1 MKKLRLFLVFLLMFL
16 MPQTVHA
23 NMAAPED
30 ADVGSSITFEQNE
43 SLSVLSEVLD
53 ITVHGPKADISAVY
67 QMKNITAETVSTAA
81 MFLSPNIEAGGVQ
94 VTVNGKA
101 VPFTKE
107 SYALSYDTEIKTD
120 DWQYAVLTSE
130 KIADHDDQ
138 RVDAV
143 SFEMSFAP
151 NEEYEVV
158 VSYTYRLGGYP
169 EYDFNVKYGKI
180 EYYLAPAAMWKEF
193 GGLTINLN
201 LDEDMPVI
209 SKSNLEFKK
218 VGPRTY
224 QYVSN
229 TLPAENLQISI
240 DENWYQNIFSTLRSP
255 YLKMTIFMFLPF
267 ILIGLAVV
275 ILIVWVLYRRK
286 KKRP

>member
-16 MPQTVHA
+16 IPQTVHA
-23 NMAAPED
+23 NMAAPKD
-30 ADVGSSITFEQNE
+30 ADIGSSITFEQNDF
-43 SLSVLSEVLD
+43 LSVLSEVLD
-53 ITVHGPKADISAVY
+53 ITVHGAKAEINAVY
-67 QMKNITAETVSTAA
+67 QMKNTTSETVSTAA
-81 MFLSPNIEAGGVQ
+81 MFLSPNIEESGAQ
-94 VTVNGKA
+94 VIINGQA
-101 VPFTKE
+101 VPFAKK
-107 SYALSYDTEIKTD
+107 SYALSYDTEIKAE
-120 DWQYAVLTSE
+120 DWQYAVLTN
-130 KIADHDDQ
+130 DRTVGRDDQ

-143 SFEMSFAP
+143 SFEMDFAP

-158 VSYTYRLGGYP
+158 VSYTYQLGGYP
-169 EYDFNVKYGKI
+169 ELDFNAKYGRI
-180 EYYLAPAAMWKEF
+180 DYYLAPAAMWKEF